1 MTQSPTIRK
10 LPETVAN
17 QIAAGEVVERPS
29 SVVKEL
35 VENAVDSG
43 AKNIKISIVNG
54 GKKHIAVQDDGCGM
68 TKDDAVLSLERQA
81 TSKIKTIEDIE
92 NITTLGFR
100 GEAIPSIASVSRF
113 SIATRTADNDE
124 GTLVRVNAGNLE
136 DVCSWG
142 CPTGTLVEVKDLFC
156 NVPVRKKFLRAD
168 MTEEHHIKE
177 IFTVNALA
185 HPEIAFSLS
194 INGRDSCKLASSNT
208 LKERITDLFGKQFFE
223 NLLCV
228 DYLDLKRA
236 IKVHGFIERANLSTP
251 TRHDQYIFVNSRA
264 ASAPSIHRAIRDAL
278 PKRESNVKLAAILFI
293 EVPPNLVDVNVHPT
307 KREVRF
313 RDNNAVHSAVLSA
326 LEIALSKSMA
336 PDVATE
342 LSELSI
348 NVPAQTCKPHFSQAV
363 SVVKDAHESEEKLD
377 LEIEPKFEPKFEPK
391 PEPTPME
398 FAIEKDSSSSKPWK
412 WFKFLASTASGYILI
427 ETDAGVVTVSPNAAR
442 ERIAFE
448 KLLDNSKNPKDATA
462 ISQQLLIP
470 EIARLS
476 PVDHSRILSSIN
488 ELKAMGFQIEKF
500 GDTTVKIDAVPQII
514 GNLSPITIINTIAR
528 DLSDTSSA
536 NRRGLDWRS
545 DLIARSVARSFA
557 GMSTALTEDGAIKL
571 IEELCR
577 CKMPYVCPRG
587 KPVMIFTSTRELDR
601 KFDRV

>member
-1 MTQSPTIRK
+1 
-10 LPETVAN
+10 
-17 QIAAGEVVERPS
+17 
-29 SVVKEL
+29 
-35 VENAVDSG
+35 
-43 AKNIKISIVNG
+43 
-54 GKKHIAVQDDGCGM
+54 
-68 TKDDAVLSLERQA
+68 
-81 TSKIKTIEDIE
+81 
-92 NITTLGFR
+92 
-100 GEAIPSIASVSRF
+100 
-113 SIATRTADNDE
+113 
-124 GTLVRVNAGNLE
+124 
-136 DVCSWG
+136 
-142 CPTGTLVEVKDLFC
+142 
-156 NVPVRKKFLRAD
+156 
-168 MTEEHHIKE
+168 
-177 IFTVNALA
+177 
-185 HPEIAFSLS
+185 
-194 INGRDSCKLASSNT
+194 
-208 LKERITDLFGKQFFE
+208 
-223 NLLCV
+223 
-228 DYLDLKRA
+228 
-236 IKVHGFIERANLSTP
+236 
-251 TRHDQYIFVNSRA
+251 
-264 ASAPSIHRAIRDAL
+264 
-278 PKRESNVKLAAILFI
+278 
-293 EVPPNLVDVNVHPT
+293 
-307 KREVRF
+307 
-313 RDNNAVHSAVLSA
+313 
-326 LEIALSKSMA
+326 MA
-336 PDVATE
+336 PDVAAE

-348 NVPAQTCKPHFSQAV
+348 NVPAETRKPHFSQAV
-363 SVVKDAHESEEKLD
+363 SVVKDAHGSEEKLD
-377 LEIEPKFEPKFEPK
+377 LKIEPKFEPKFEPK

-601 KFDRV
+601 KFDRA

>member
-208 LKERITDLFGKQFFE
+208 LKERITDLFSKQFFD
-223 NLLCV
+223 NLLSV
-228 DYLDLKRA
+228 DYHDLKRA

-278 PKRESNVKLAAILFI
+278 PKRESNTKLAAILFI

-336 PDVATE
+336 PDLTTE

-348 NVPAQTCKPHFSQAV
+348 NVPAETRKPHFSQAV
-363 SVVKDAHESEEKLD
+363 SVVKDAHESEEKPD
-377 LEIEPKFEPKFEPK
+377 LKIEPKFEPKFEPK

>member
-136 DVCSWG
+136 DVCSCG

-208 LKERITDLFGKQFFE
+208 LKERITDLFSKQFFE
-223 NLLCV
+223 NLLSV
-228 DYLDLKRA
+228 DYLDPKRA
-236 IKVHGFIERANLSTP
+236 IKVYGFIERANLSTP

-278 PKRESNVKLAAILFI
+278 PKRESNTKLAAILFI

-326 LEIALSKSMA
+326 LEIALSKSIA

-348 NVPAQTCKPHFSQAV
+348 NVPAQTSKPHFSQAV

-377 LEIEPKFEPKFEPK
+377 LKIEPKFEPKFEPK

>member
-113 SIATRTADNDE
+113 SIATRTANNDE

-194 INGRDSCKLASSNT
+194 INGRDSCKLASSST
-208 LKERITDLFGKQFFE
+208 LKERITDLFSKQFFE

-278 PKRESNVKLAAILFI
+278 PKRESNTKLAAILFI

-336 PDVATE
+336 PDVATKI
-342 LSELSI
+342 SELSI
-348 NVPAQTCKPHFSQAV
+348 NVPAQTRKPHFSQTV
-363 SVVKDAHESEEKLD
+363 SVVKDAHEPEEKLD
-377 LEIEPKFEPKFEPK
+377 LKIEPKFEPKFEPK

-601 KFDRV
+601 KFDRA

>member
-92 NITTLGFR
+92 NITTLGVR

-194 INGRDSCKLASSNT
+194 MA
-208 LKERITDLFGKQFFE
+208 E
-223 NLLCV
+223 
-228 DYLDLKRA
+228 
-236 IKVHGFIERANLSTP
+236 
-251 TRHDQYIFVNSRA
+251 
-264 ASAPSIHRAIRDAL
+264 IR
-278 PKRESNVKLAAILFI
+278 
-293 EVPPNLVDVNVHPT
+293 
-307 KREVRF
+307 
-313 RDNNAVHSAVLSA
+313 
-326 LEIALSKSMA
+326 
-336 PDVATE
+336 
-342 LSELSI
+342 
-348 NVPAQTCKPHFSQAV
+348 V
-363 SVVKDAHESEEKLD
+363 S
-377 LEIEPKFEPKFEPK
+377 
-391 PEPTPME
+391 
-398 FAIEKDSSSSKPWK
+398 
-412 WFKFLASTASGYILI
+412 
-427 ETDAGVVTVSPNAAR
+427 
-442 ERIAFE
+442 
-448 KLLDNSKNPKDATA
+448 
-462 ISQQLLIP
+462 
-470 EIARLS
+470 S
-476 PVDHSRILSSIN
+476 PVPTL
-488 ELKAMGFQIEKF
+488 
-500 GDTTVKIDAVPQII
+500 
-514 GNLSPITIINTIAR
+514 
-528 DLSDTSSA
+528 
-536 NRRGLDWRS
+536 
-545 DLIARSVARSFA
+545 
-557 GMSTALTEDGAIKL
+557 
-571 IEELCR
+571 
-577 CKMPYVCPRG
+577 
-587 KPVMIFTSTRELDR
+587 
-601 KFDRV
+601 